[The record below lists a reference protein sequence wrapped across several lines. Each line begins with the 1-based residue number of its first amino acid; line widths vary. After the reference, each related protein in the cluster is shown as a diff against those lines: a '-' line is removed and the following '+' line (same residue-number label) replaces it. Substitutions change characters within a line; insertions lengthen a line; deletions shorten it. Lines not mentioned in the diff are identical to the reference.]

1 MRVGLGHACALAI
14 YFLPTLSSLF
24 ILYIHIQI
32 RVKIQFK
39 NFQYSSIALFD
50 FQTAM
55 LYELLKPKL
64 CIKFTFYFK
73 SVNSEF
79 LNVYRYSRLRL
90 MLTDIAQPD

>member
-50 FQTAM
+50 FQTAR
-55 LYELLKPKL
+55 LYELL
-64 CIKFTFYFK
+64 K

-79 LNVYRYSRLRL
+79 LNVYRYSRLRP